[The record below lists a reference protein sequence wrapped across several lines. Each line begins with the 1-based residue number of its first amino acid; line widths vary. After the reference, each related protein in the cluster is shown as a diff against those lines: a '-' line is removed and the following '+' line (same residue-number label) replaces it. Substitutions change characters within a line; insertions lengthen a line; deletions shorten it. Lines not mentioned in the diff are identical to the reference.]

1 MPFTVHVWDL
11 CKMNAKMKIITVKNI
26 KYSNAEYWGKIP
38 GIFKLFYRYSK
49 MENVQNI

>member
-1 MPFTVHVWDL
+1 MTMGSSILFSIW
-11 CKMNAKMKIITVKNI
+11 IYTVKNK

-38 GIFKLFYRYSK
+38 GIFKLFHRYSK